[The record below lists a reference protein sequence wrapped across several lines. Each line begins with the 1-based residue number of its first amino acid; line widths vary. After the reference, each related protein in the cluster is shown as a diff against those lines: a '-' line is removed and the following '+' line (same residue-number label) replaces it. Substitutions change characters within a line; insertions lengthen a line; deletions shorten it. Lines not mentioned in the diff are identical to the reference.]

1 MIPSIWFLPLTL
13 LIIVFLLNAASTLV
27 GSQYNWDVDHMMYFG
42 GRLLHGEL
50 VWIQEFDD
58 KLPVVQFLFAIP
70 AAFGSIR
77 IWQLFSI
84 LSVLA
89 AAGSIA
95 WGVRLLLIR
104 DWKLERTAATYF
116 SLAAAGTY
124 LYFTAVLPG
133 NLSHINAMAASLV
146 TIATMV
152 TLVAARPGA
161 CSLRDFAGRLMIAAL
176 LASVAVS
183 MRPYFFGP
191 CAFTCSL
198 GFNARSSD
206 APLGCLRS

>member
-1 MIPSIWFLPLTL
+1 
-13 LIIVFLLNAASTLV
+13 
-27 GSQYNWDVDHMMYFG
+27 
-42 GRLLHGEL
+42 

-104 DWKLERTAATYF
+104 DWKLEKNCRDLFLSGSGRYVFVFHRGTAGQSKPYKRDGGESGHHCDHGYPRSRKARGLFATGF
-116 SLAAAGTY
+116 RRPPDDRGLAGKCRGLHASVFFWPLCFY
-124 LYFTAVLPG
+124 LLFGLQCPFFRRPPWLLAEL
-133 NLSHINAMAASLV
+133 
-146 TIATMV
+146 IATKKQDV
-152 TLVAARPGA
+152 TYSRRRYS
-161 CSLRDFAGRLMIAAL
+161 CSGL
-176 LASVAVS
+176 LHSEHS
-183 MRPYFFGP
+183 
-191 CAFTCSL
+191 
-198 GFNARSSD
+198 
-206 APLGCLRS
+206 GC